1 MSTKCQLLLFEAL
14 MMDLKYY
21 PNFDSRIYYYDLTDA
36 AFQVLLTKESDFNR
50 EHVSNPNRS
59 NLGELF

>member
-21 PNFDSRIYYYDLTDA
+21 SNFDSRIYYYDLTDVI
-36 AFQVLLTKESDFNR
+36 FQVLLTKESDFG
-50 EHVSNPNRS
+50 H
-59 NLGELF
+59 LKKIFQF